1 VTLGG
6 RDPAALVKAYA
17 ATLPYPMDR
26 FQREA
31 CTEMLTGDGVL
42 VCAPTGSGK
51 TVVGE
56 FGAWLA
62 VETSTRTFYTTPMKA
77 LSNQKF
83 RDLCATYGSERVG
96 LLTGDNQIRGD
107 APIVVM
113 TTEVLR
119 NMLYEGSDA
128 LRGLGVVVLDE
139 VHYLG
144 DRERGAT
151 WEEVIIH
158 LDPRVR
164 IAALS
169 ATVSNHDRF
178 AAWLRALR
186 GDVALVLETSRPVPI
201 EHRIMASGALF
212 PLLDDTGRAPS
223 RDARRA
229 NAAPPQARQDDRRGG
244 RGRGGRRGRPM
255 RQRVD
260 RPKVIERLKAD
271 GMLPA
276 ICFVFSRA
284 GCQAAV
290 EEILARGIKLTT
302 PEERDR
308 IDEIVTRNLEP
319 LSANDRE
326 ALGATRW
333 QAALRAGVAAHHAGL
348 IPLFKET
355 VEELFT
361 QALLKVVYATET
373 LALGINMPARTVVI
387 ERVTKYTGD
396 GHALLTVGEYTQ
408 LTGRAGRRGI
418 DTLGYGVVLAQP
430 DVDVKAL
437 AELASGSSF
446 PLRSAFRPSYNMA
459 VNLLARMDRAA
470 ATEMIGRSFAQF
482 LADEDIGTAEARLAR
497 QERFLDSYREH
508 LVCDCGDV
516 WAWWRS
522 KREKDA
528 TEATD
533 RRRSRT
539 QKQRQVEQTLAR
551 AKPGD
556 VLAVSGARFIVTDRR
571 RTKRGEFRC
580 YGIYEDG
587 EQGRLSSLT
596 LKDPP
601 VPIGALDLPR
611 KGPRDPGF
619 LDSVHGAMTAIP
631 LPDEAGEGGAAE
643 DSVASEDPVAACEH
657 RRAHEHWCR
666 QVEQLEKDVEKLR
679 RQVRRRTGAL
689 ARAFDAVVG
698 ILKKY
703 GYVDDND
710 DLTPAGTYLAR
721 IYSGSDLLVME
732 ALRRGAF
739 QGLDAPSLAAVV
751 SSVLYETRPGQGP
764 PEAPPTEDV
773 HTAIRALK
781 KISAEISEAEEEARV
796 ELTGGID
803 HGLSAATYWWARGED
818 LQTSILDER
827 LQAGDFVRWMKQV
840 DDLLRQIAMNEADA
854 KVAEVADEASRLL
867 RRGVVDLE
875 LER

>member
-1 VTLGG
+1 MTLDGP
-6 RDPAALVKAYA
+6 DPSALVEAYA
-17 ATLPYPMDR
+17 ATLPYTMDR
-26 FQREA
+26 FQEQA
-31 CTEMLTGDGVL
+31 CIEMLTGDGVL

-51 TVVGE
+51 TVIGE

-83 RDLCATYGSERVG
+83 RDLSERYGAEQVG
-96 LLTGDNQIRGD
+96 LLTGDNQIRGH

-169 ATVSNHDRF
+169 ATVSNHERF

-201 EHRIMASGALF
+201 QHQIMAGGALF
-212 PLLDDTGRAPS
+212 PLLDEAGRGPS
-223 RDARRA
+223 REARRA
-229 NAAPPQARQDDRRGG
+229 NEAPPRARQES
-244 RGRGGRRGRPM
+244 RGRGGRRGRPA

-260 RPKVIERLKAD
+260 RPKVIERLKSD
-271 GMLPA
+271 EMLPA

-290 EEILARGIKLTT
+290 EEVLARGIKLTSSQ
-302 PEERDR
+302 ERER
-308 IDEIVTRNLEP
+308 IDEIVARNLEP
-319 LSANDRE
+319 LSPNDRE
-326 ALGATRW
+326 ALGAARW
-333 QAALRAGVAAHHAGL
+333 QTALRAGVAAHHAGL

-387 ERVTKYTGD
+387 ERVTKYTGE

-418 DTLGYGVVLAQP
+418 DPIGYGVVLSQP
-430 DVDVKAL
+430 DVDVGML

-470 ATEMIGRSFAQF
+470 ATETIGRSFAQF
-482 LADEDIGTAEARLAR
+482 LADEDIGAAEARLAR
-497 QERFLDSYREH
+497 QERFLASYREH
-508 LVCDCGDV
+508 LVCECGDV
-516 WAWWRS
+516 WGWWTEKR
-522 KREKDA
+522 KRESS
-528 TEATD
+528 EAEQRRRRRTD
-533 RRRSRT
+533 RQRRVD
-539 QKQRQVEQTLAR
+539 QVLAH

-556 VLAVSGARFIVTDRR
+556 VLAVSGDRFVVTDRR

-580 YGIYEDG
+580 YGIYEHG
-587 EQGRLSSLT
+587 EQGRLSSMILQE
-596 LKDPP
+596 PP
-601 VPIGALDLPR
+601 TPIGALDLPR

-619 LDSVHGAMTAIP
+619 LESLREVLASMP
-631 LPDEAGEGGAAE
+631 LPRDATPSLDGSPSEGP
-643 DSVASEDPVAACEH
+643 EDPVQLCEH

-666 QVEQLEKDVEKLR
+666 QVELLEGEVEKLR

-698 ILKKY
+698 ILKRY
-703 GYVDDND
+703 GYVDDQD
-710 DLTPAGTYLAR
+710 ELTPAGRYLAR

-732 ALRRGAF
+732 ALRRGIL
-739 QGLDAPSLAAVV
+739 QRLDAPSLAAVM

-764 PEAPPTEDV
+764 PESPPTEDV
-773 HTAIRALK
+773 HDAIRSLK
-781 KISAEISEAEEEARV
+781 KLSLEIAEVEEEARV

-827 LQAGDFVRWMKQV
+827 LQPGDFVRWMKQV
-840 DDLLRQIAMNEADA
+840 DDLLRQLATSEADPQ
-854 KVAEVADEASRLL
+854 VARVADEASKLL